1 MYKLFGSNFEIT
13 IDAGCVIIK
22 QTEPQAGQIIL
33 HASEVNSILF
43 GMLNRAAEEAKRL
56 ASLPRVVRAES
67 FQRIARH
74 FDRLSWAKVASGVV
88 ASNKKPA
95 QEPIEDF
102 PHRPTS
108 RAGRAALPN

>member
-1 MYKLFGSNFEIT
+1 VLAVRYSATMYKLFGSNFEIT

-22 QTEPQAGQIIL
+22 QTNPQAGQITL
-33 HASEVNSILF
+33 HANEVNSMLF

-74 FDRLSWAKVASGVV
+74 WNRLSWAKVASGVV
-88 ASNKKPA
+88 ASNKKNRRGTHSKLSAPA
-95 QEPIEDF
+95 SP
-102 PHRPTS
+102 
-108 RAGRAALPN
+108 